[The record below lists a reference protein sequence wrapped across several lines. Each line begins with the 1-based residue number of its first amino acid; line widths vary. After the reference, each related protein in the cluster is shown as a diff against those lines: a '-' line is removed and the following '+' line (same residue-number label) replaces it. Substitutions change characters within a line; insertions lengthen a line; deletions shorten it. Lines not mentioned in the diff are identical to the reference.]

1 MSPLLA
7 QSGHFAAE
15 FRCPLLGVK
24 RTLIVAQSAPAAIL
38 GQAVLREKIDGKP
51 RAFLWLLDLQEMS
64 RALDKA
70 VVVAALGAQR
80 PVSGT
85 S

>member
-1 MSPLLA
+1 MI
-7 QSGHFAAE
+7 GCAE
-15 FRCPLLGVK
+15 CPF
-24 RTLIVAQSAPAAIL
+24 VAQSAPAAVL
-38 GQAVLREKIDGKP
+38 GQAVLCEKIDGKP

-70 VVVAALGAQR
+70 VVVAALGAER
-80 PVSGT
+80 PVSGA